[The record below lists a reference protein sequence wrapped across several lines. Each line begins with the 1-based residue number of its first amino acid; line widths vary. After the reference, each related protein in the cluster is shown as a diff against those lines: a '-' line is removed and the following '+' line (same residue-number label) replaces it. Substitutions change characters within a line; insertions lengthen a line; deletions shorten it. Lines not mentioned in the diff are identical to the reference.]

1 MATAKPPVPVTPD
14 DLVKGLARAFAGAL
28 IFGLPMLMTSELWE
42 LGARLDRLRLA
53 LLVALAIPLLVGVA
67 HRAGF
72 EPTFGWREDLR
83 DAALALSVGLLG
95 SGTILL
101 LFNHLGTPA
110 SLDQVVGRIAIQA
123 VPAALGALL
132 ARNQLRGGGGG
143 DGPRAFGGYF
153 GTLFMMLVGAL
164 FLSFNMAPTEEML
177 LVAFA
182 MTPWHG
188 ICLVA
193 LQPRRHP
200 PLRARPRQPQRPVER
215 PGLERLP
222 ALLAAR
228 LRAGAGDQPLQP
240 LGLRP
245 ARRLRRRH
253 RPDGD
258 GGAGLPGDPRRRRRA
273 DDPVSPRR
281 TAAPA
286 TAAARRRPAA
296 PRQAATARSRTE
308 WLEWALGAVSGLIV
322 LALVA
327 YLAFEGVTDARA
339 VPDLEIAA
347 APPAA
352 APARPELR
360 FTLSNR
366 GGRAATAVA
375 VSMTLRE
382 GTRVA
387 GVSRLTVD
395 QVPPRSTVTGAFLL
409 PSDAAGLT
417 PVLAVEGYLDP

>member
-188 ICLVA
+188 ICLV
-193 LQPRRHP
+193 LFSLGVTH
-200 PLRARPRQPQRPVER
+200 LFVRAHGNRSGRSNV
-215 PGLERLP
+215 
-222 ALLAAR
+222 
-228 LRAGAGDQPLQP
+228 
-240 LGLRP
+240 P
-245 ARRLRRRH
+245 ARSDFLRYS
-253 RPDGD
+253 
-258 GGAGLPGDPRRRRRA
+258 LPGYGLALAISLFSLWVFGRLDGFGVGIA
-273 DDPVSPRR
+273 LMATVVL
-281 TAAPA
+281 AFPA
-286 TAAARRRPAA
+286 TLGAAAARMI
-296 PRQAATARSRTE
+296 
-308 WLEWALGAVSGLIV
+308 L
-322 LALVA
+322 
-327 YLAFEGVTDARA
+327 
-339 VPDLEIAA
+339 
-347 APPAA
+347 
-352 APARPELR
+352 
-360 FTLSNR
+360 
-366 GGRAATAVA
+366 
-375 VSMTLRE
+375 
-382 GTRVA
+382 
-387 GVSRLTVD
+387 
-395 QVPPRSTVTGAFLL
+395 
-409 PSDAAGLT
+409 
-417 PVLAVEGYLDP
+417 